1 MAQSVRHVGYL
12 VECEACHYR
21 AVLETRDELTR
32 EVKALRRRA
41 RCSQCG
47 SPGYVEVLWD
57 AGWNTGFLER
67 IREEV
72 QRINLTRP
80 QRSR

>member
-41 RCSQCG
+41 RCSQC
-47 SPGYVEVLWD
+47 
-57 AGWNTGFLER
+57 
-67 IREEV
+67 
-72 QRINLTRP
+72 
-80 QRSR
+80 